1 MIRPPFLSTGDT
13 VALAATGRKVSSA
26 QMQKAMEVF
35 SSWGLKVLQTPHL
48 FSEAHGYLAGTD
60 ETRLRDFQ
68 QMLDDKN
75 VRAIFCARGGYGT
88 TRILD
93 CLDFTSLLEKPK
105 WIVGFSDVTAL
116 HLKLLQLRIES
127 IHGTM
132 PILYPSAGIEPSLES
147 LKKILFGEDFT
158 LQATF
163 HKANRMGQATG
174 PILGGNLSLLTDALG
189 TSCEPDTAGKIL
201 VIEEIDEYKYRL
213 DRMLTHLRRAG
224 KLDHLAGLII
234 GYMTDIKDP
243 DPAFGEEIAAM
254 VMDKI
259 DDTPYPVAFNFPIGH
274 ENPNLAWRH
283 GSLMSLDVNPTG
295 SMLQPATGLLRE
307 AYIIGPGS
315 KK

>member
-13 VALAATGRKVSSA
+13 VALAATGRKVSA
-26 QMQKAMEVF
+26 TQMQKAIEVL
-35 SSWGLKVLQTPHL
+35 SSWGLKVLQAPHL
-48 FSEAHGYLAGTD
+48 FSEAHAYLAGTD

-93 CLDFTSLLEKPK
+93 CLDFTSFLEKPK
-105 WIVGFSDVTAL
+105 WIVGFSDVTSL

-132 PILYPSAGIEPSLES
+132 PILYASAGIEPSLES
-147 LKKILFGEDFT
+147 LKKILFGEDLT
-158 LQATF
+158 MQAPF
-163 HKANRMGQATG
+163 DKANRMGQATG
-174 PILGGNLSLLTDALG
+174 PILGGNLSLLADALG
-189 TSCEPDTAGKIL
+189 TSCEPDTVGKIL

-224 KLDHLAGLII
+224 KLDYLAGLII
-234 GYMTDIKDP
+234 GHMTDIKDP
-243 DPAFGEEIAAM
+243 DPAFGEEITAM

-259 DDTPYPVAFNFPIGH
+259 DDTSYPVAFNFPIGH
-274 ENPNLAWRH
+274 ENPNIAWRH